1 MNAEPGELNIFLPAM
16 AGLFVTLLLG
26 AAFGVFWILKLAGIT
41 RAVKGHPLTDGIR
54 DAGLSLVGL
63 VFFLIAVGIGIL
75 AVTAIIEF
83 ARRLF

>member
-1 MNAEPGELNIFLPAM
+1 MNADPGELNVFLPVM
-16 AGLFVTLLLG
+16 AGLFVILLLG
-26 AAFGVFWILKLAGIT
+26 AGFGLFWILRLAGVT
-41 RAVKGHPLTDGIR
+41 RAIKGHPLTDGIR